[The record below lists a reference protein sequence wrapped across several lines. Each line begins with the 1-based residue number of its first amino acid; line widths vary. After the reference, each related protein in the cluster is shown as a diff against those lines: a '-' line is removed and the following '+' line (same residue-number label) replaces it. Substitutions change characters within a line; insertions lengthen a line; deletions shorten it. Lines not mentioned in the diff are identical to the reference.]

1 MEHIIDYDADIS
13 FLSETWLLS
22 NKNSIT
28 SMIKE
33 YGYHTHHA
41 KRQNRSKITGGGVGI
56 LVKSSLDT
64 TRKVSKQFLSF
75 ESSVVRLKT
84 TDRKTVTLV
93 CIYRVL
99 FEAVTTFLDEI
110 TELLSELVV
119 TIGSFVIAGDINI
132 HCDDKTDSSC
142 KRFDEIL
149 SMFNLKQFVD
159 VPTQTFGHTLDV
171 VIANTE
177 DIIIS
182 DVNVQDVSISDHFLV
197 SFSIECRVRKSYT
210 KTITY
215 RKIKSVNQDEFN
227 RNVSESFDNDFII
240 SNNFDFK
247 QSIDYYNTTMKNLLD
262 KHAPEVTKIIKVVP
276 SAPWFD
282 GEYKDLRKLRRKAE
296 RKYRRTGLI
305 ADKNIFVSLRS
316 ETTLLASQKKREYIT
331 GEIDKNKGNYKHLY
345 STVNKLLDIKQDV
358 ILPSCSSDMELA
370 SNFEAYFR
378 DKITL
383 IRESFVPVETKS
395 VNHNSTVRKFHTF
408 EPVTTDELKN
418 IISEYGI
425 KCSPEDPMHVELL
438 KKNVDLFL
446 PIWKE
451 LVNLSLSTGSFDNLK
466 SAVLN
471 PLFKMMDD
479 QLADKENYKNYRPVS
494 NLVFLSK
501 LIERCVAIQLDKHM
515 CDNDLHS
522 NKNHGYKKHHSSETL
537 LLKEVNDLLLSFDN
551 KRATVLML
559 LDLSAAFDTVDQ
571 EKLII
576 ILEEEIGICGTV
588 LKWFISF
595 LTGRTQRVKVNKS
608 FSEGIL
614 LLYGVAQGSVLG
626 PILFKIY
633 IRSLYDIISSTEF
646 DVEGYADDH
655 QLLRQF
661 SPFLQ
666 VSVLSDSINECL
678 KKIESWM
685 NEFFLRLNASKTKIM
700 VFAPPAISKLIH
712 IHGTFINDKCI
723 RFVDVAKNLGVWF
736 DSSLTFEYQTSKVV
750 SSCYE
755 SLRNIYKIKHF
766 IGYEQ
771 LRTLVSSL
779 VFSKLDYCNSLYCGL
794 NLKEIK
800 KLELVQNTAVRLVFG
815 KSKFDRSSL
824 TDLYMSAHWLRIKER
839 ILFKIC
845 LIVHKCIWTD
855 APRSLK
861 HMINQASERTKLLVE
876 IKVHTSYGDRA
887 FARAGPKMWNCLPKD
902 IREENETC
910 SFKKKLKSFLMTE
923 STNFHNRLN
932 II

>member
-197 SFSIECRVRKSYT
+197 SFSIECCVRKSYS

-305 ADKNIFVSLRS
+305 SDKNTFVSLRS
-316 ETTLLASQKKREYIT
+316 ETTLLASQKK
-331 GEIDKNKGNYKHLY
+331 
-345 STVNKLLDIKQDV
+345 
-358 ILPSCSSDMELA
+358 A
-370 SNFEAYFR
+370 
-378 DKITL
+378 
-383 IRESFVPVETKS
+383 
-395 VNHNSTVRKFHTF
+395 
-408 EPVTTDELKN
+408 
-418 IISEYGI
+418 
-425 KCSPEDPMHVELL
+425 
-438 KKNVDLFL
+438 
-446 PIWKE
+446 
-451 LVNLSLSTGSFDNLK
+451 
-466 SAVLN
+466 
-471 PLFKMMDD
+471 
-479 QLADKENYKNYRPVS
+479 
-494 NLVFLSK
+494 
-501 LIERCVAIQLDKHM
+501 
-515 CDNDLHS
+515 
-522 NKNHGYKKHHSSETL
+522 
-537 LLKEVNDLLLSFDN
+537 
-551 KRATVLML
+551 
-559 LDLSAAFDTVDQ
+559 
-571 EKLII
+571 
-576 ILEEEIGICGTV
+576 
-588 LKWFISF
+588 
-595 LTGRTQRVKVNKS
+595 
-608 FSEGIL
+608 
-614 LLYGVAQGSVLG
+614 
-626 PILFKIY
+626 
-633 IRSLYDIISSTEF
+633 
-646 DVEGYADDH
+646 
-655 QLLRQF
+655 
-661 SPFLQ
+661 
-666 VSVLSDSINECL
+666 
-678 KKIESWM
+678 
-685 NEFFLRLNASKTKIM
+685 
-700 VFAPPAISKLIH
+700 
-712 IHGTFINDKCI
+712 
-723 RFVDVAKNLGVWF
+723 
-736 DSSLTFEYQTSKVV
+736 
-750 SSCYE
+750 
-755 SLRNIYKIKHF
+755 
-766 IGYEQ
+766 
-771 LRTLVSSL
+771 
-779 VFSKLDYCNSLYCGL
+779 
-794 NLKEIK
+794 
-800 KLELVQNTAVRLVFG
+800 
-815 KSKFDRSSL
+815 
-824 TDLYMSAHWLRIKER
+824 
-839 ILFKIC
+839 
-845 LIVHKCIWTD
+845 
-855 APRSLK
+855 
-861 HMINQASERTKLLVE
+861 
-876 IKVHTSYGDRA
+876 
-887 FARAGPKMWNCLPKD
+887 
-902 IREENETC
+902 
-910 SFKKKLKSFLMTE
+910 
-923 STNFHNRLN
+923 
-932 II
+932 